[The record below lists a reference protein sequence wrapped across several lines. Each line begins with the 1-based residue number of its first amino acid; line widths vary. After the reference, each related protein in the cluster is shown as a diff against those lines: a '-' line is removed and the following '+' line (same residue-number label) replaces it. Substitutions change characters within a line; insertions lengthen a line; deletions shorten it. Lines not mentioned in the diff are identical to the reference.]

1 MVMVMRN
8 TMMKIMVVKVRMVH
22 MTVFV
27 SDFVL
32 YLDEFENDSASGH
45 LKTLFDTRMPITSET
60 FLKCTQ
66 TFSPALSI

>member
-1 MVMVMRN
+1 
-8 TMMKIMVVKVRMVH
+8 

-45 LKTLFDTRMPITSET
+45 LKTLFDTRLPITSET

-66 TFSPALSI
+66 TFSTALSI